1 MIAFNPNKR
10 PSAQEALLDPYFD
23 DVRLPNQEIVE
34 TPQIKLPVD
43 DEGQNDLSMEDLKR
57 IIFDEINKLSSDQF
71 DFANDDEEECEDY

>member
-57 IIFDEINKLSSDQF
+57 IIFYEINKLSSDQF